1 MSARLT
7 SRRWARSAVLALLLV
22 SGILVACG
30 PTSGS
35 RGATEDRLAKQ
46 PEAALTIGLQV
57 GQRAPA
63 FTVTTLDGKPLASAD
78 LLAQD
83 KPFILYFFATW

>member
-1 MSARLT
+1 MT

-22 SGILVACG
+22 SGVLVACG

-35 RGATEDRLAKQ
+35 RGATADRLAKQ
-46 PEAALTIGLQV
+46 PETALTIGLQV

-63 FTVTTLDGKPLASAD
+63 FTVTTLDGKPLGSAD